1 MSSCTPTKHDGRAVL
16 SAVAELLVINH
27 LRGLHVS
34 RFNINFVIN
43 DTDSRYNREKR
54 KKKTSSS
61 LAVTLRWQ
69 DSNMT

>member
-1 MSSCTPTKHDGRAVL
+1 MSSSTPTKHDGRAVL

-43 DTDSRYNREKR
+43 DSRYNREKR